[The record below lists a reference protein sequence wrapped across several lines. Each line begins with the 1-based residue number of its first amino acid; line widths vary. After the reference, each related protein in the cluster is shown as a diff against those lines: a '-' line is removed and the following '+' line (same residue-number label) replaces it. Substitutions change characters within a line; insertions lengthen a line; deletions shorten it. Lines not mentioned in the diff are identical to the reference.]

1 MLQVTIA
8 ILLLLLLGSGYWIW
22 VLRKK
27 INNEQDKSAEQQ
39 QLLVREDRLSEVGSM
54 MGNIAHQWK
63 QPLNNIALL
72 VLNIQNSYRKNQL
85 TMEYLE
91 DKVFAIEDTLE
102 YMSQTIEDF
111 SDYLSPRKAKHNF
124 YINDSVEKAMELTMP
139 TLNKSNIDIIFMA
152 EDEYEFMGRK
162 NELTQVLIIL
172 INNARDALIKDKENQ
187 DKIIE
192 INLEEVEGKIQLTIQ
207 DNGLGVPKHLLD
219 KIFEPYFT
227 TNNDTKGRGLGLY
240 MAKMIVEGLDGT
252 IKTFNNKGAVFELE
266 F

>member
-1 MLQVTIA
+1 MLYLTIA

-22 VLRKK
+22 LLRKE
-27 INNEQDKSAEQQ
+27 INNEQYKSAEQQ
-39 QLLVREDRLSEVGSM
+39 QLLVREDRLREVGSM

-91 DKVFAIEDTLE
+91 NKVFAIEDTLE

-111 SDYLSPRKAKHNF
+111 SDYLSPRKTKHNF

-139 TLNKSNIDIIFMA
+139 TLNKSKVDIIFLA

-172 INNARDALIKDKENQ
+172 INNAQDALTKDIEN
-187 DKIIE
+187 DNKSIE
-192 INLEEVEGKIQLTIQ
+192 INLEEKDNKIKLTIS
-207 DNGLGVPKHLLD
+207 DNGLGIPKHLLD

-252 IKTFNNKGAVFELE
+252 IRTFNDKGAVFELE

>member
-1 MLQVTIA
+1 MLQLTTA
-8 ILLLLLLGSGYWIW
+8 ILFLLLLGAGYWIW
-22 VLRKK
+22 LLRKI
-27 INNEQDKSAEQQ
+27 INNEQNKRAEQQ
-39 QLLVREDRLSEVGSM
+39 QLLVRDDRLSEMGSM

-85 TMEYLE
+85 TTEYLE
-91 DKVFAIEDTLE
+91 DKVFAIEETLE
-102 YMSQTIEDF
+102 YMAQTIEDF
-111 SDYLSPRKAKHNF
+111 SDYLSPRKTKNNF

-139 TLNKSNIDIIFMA
+139 TLNKSRVDIIFMA
-152 EDEYEFMGRK
+152 EDEYKFMGRK

-172 INNARDALIKDKENQ
+172 INNARDALMKDTENQ
-187 DKIIE
+187 DKTIE
-192 INLEEVEGKIQLTIQ
+192 INLEEHKEKIQIIVR
-207 DNGLGVPKHLLD
+207 DNGLGIPKHLLN

-240 MAKMIVEGLDGT
+240 MAKMIVEGLEGT
-252 IKTFNNKGAVFELE
+252 IKIFNDKGAVFELE

>member
-1 MLQVTIA
+1 MLQITII

-22 VLRKK
+22 VLQKK
-27 INNEQDKSAEQQ
+27 INREQNNSAKQQ
-39 QLLVREDRLSEVGSM
+39 QLLVREERLSEMGSM

-72 VLNIQNSYRKNQL
+72 ILNIQNSYRKNQL

-111 SDYLSPRKAKHNF
+111 SDYLSPRKKKHHF
-124 YINDSVEKAMELTMP
+124 YINDSVEKAIELTMP
-139 TLNKSNIDIIFMA
+139 TLNESKVDIIFLA
-152 EDEYEFMGRK
+152 EDEYEFIGRK

-172 INNARDALIKDKENQ
+172 INNARDALMKDVENQ
-187 DKIIE
+187 DKTIE
-192 INLEEVEGKIQLTIQ
+192 IDLEKIEDKIKLIIK
-207 DNGLGVPKHLLD
+207 DNGLGIPKHLLE

-240 MAKMIVEGLDGT
+240 MAKVIIEGLDGT
-252 IKTFNNKGAVFELE
+252 IKVFNNKGAVFELE

>member
-1 MLQVTIA
+1 MLQLTIA
-8 ILLLLLLGSGYWIW
+8 ILFLLLLGAGYWIW
-22 VLRKK
+22 LLRKI
-27 INNEQDKSAEQQ
+27 INNEQNKRAEQQ
-39 QLLVREDRLSEVGSM
+39 QLLVRDDRLSEMGSM

-85 TMEYLE
+85 TTEYLE
-91 DKVFAIEDTLE
+91 DKVFAIEETLE
-102 YMSQTIEDF
+102 YMAQTIEDF
-111 SDYLSPRKAKHNF
+111 SDYLSPRKTKNNF

-139 TLNKSNIDIIFMA
+139 TLNKSRVDIIFMA
-152 EDEYEFMGRK
+152 EDEYKFMGRK

-172 INNARDALIKDKENQ
+172 INNARDALMKDTENQ
-187 DKIIE
+187 DKTIE
-192 INLEEVEGKIQLTIQ
+192 INLEEHKEKIQIIVR
-207 DNGLGVPKHLLD
+207 DNGLGIPKHLLN

-240 MAKMIVEGLDGT
+240 MAKMIVEGLEGT
-252 IKTFNNKGAVFELE
+252 IKIFNDKGAVFELE